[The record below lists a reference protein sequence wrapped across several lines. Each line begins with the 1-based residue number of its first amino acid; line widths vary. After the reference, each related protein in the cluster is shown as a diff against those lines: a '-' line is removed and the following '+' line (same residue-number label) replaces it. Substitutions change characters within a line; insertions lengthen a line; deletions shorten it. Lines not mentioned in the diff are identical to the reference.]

1 MIHILTLSPSPSDGT
16 SFYRASGVIPFL
28 KREYKDITITDL
40 SHKDFLDWNEYIGYD
55 VFILQRPFLQSH
67 LNAVTLLK
75 KLNIK
80 IIIDYDDD
88 LLNLDLHN
96 PYYTNYNKNKENIEE
111 ICKSVDEIWVSTE
124 SLMKT
129 FSVYNENVI
138 VIPNA
143 HNDYL
148 FPVKDKRE
156 FNINTKKVAYRGG
169 KTHELD
175 VYNHLD
181 EWISII
187 NDNQDFEFSF
197 LGARFPLMETKCG
210 DNYLIVEGLHIM
222 EYFNYFMR
230 HNPNI
235 FIYPLEDTKFNQGK
249 SNISWI
255 EATYAGAVVL
265 APNNINEFLGKP
277 GLLNFDKQ
285 FSDLFNRIKT
295 DYKTLKLLNEL
306 SWTYIQNNLLLSHIN
321 QLRYNSILDVQKR
334 K

>member
-16 SFYRASGVIPFL
+16 SFYRAAGVIPFL

-55 VFILQRPFLQSH
+55 VVILQRPFLQSH

-222 EYFNYFMR
+222 EYFHYFYNL
-230 HNPNI
+230 NPNI
-235 FIYPLEDTKFNQGK
+235 FIYPLEDTKFNQAK

-265 APNNINEFLGKP
+265 APNNINEFKEKP
-277 GLLNFDKQ
+277 GIINFDEK
-285 FSDLFNRIKT
+285 FINLFNVVKN
-295 DYKTLKLLNEL
+295 DYKVMKILNEL

>member
-1 MIHILTLSPSPSDGT
+1 
-16 SFYRASGVIPFL
+16 
-28 KREYKDITITDL
+28 
-40 SHKDFLDWNEYIGYD
+40 
-55 VFILQRPFLQSH
+55 
-67 LNAVTLLK
+67 
-75 KLNIK
+75 
-80 IIIDYDDD
+80 
-88 LLNLDLHN
+88 
-96 PYYTNYNKNKENIEE
+96 
-111 ICKSVDEIWVSTE
+111 
-124 SLMKT
+124 
-129 FSVYNENVI
+129 
-138 VIPNA
+138 
-143 HNDYL
+143 
-148 FPVKDKRE
+148 
-156 FNINTKKVAYRGG
+156 
-169 KTHELD
+169 

-222 EYFNYFMR
+222 EYFNYFYKL
-230 HNPNI
+230 NPNI

-265 APNNINEFLGKP
+265 APNNINEFKDKP
-277 GLLNFDKQ
+277 GILNFDKQ

>member
-16 SFYRASGVIPFL
+16 SFYRAAGVIPFL

-55 VFILQRPFLQSH
+55 VVILQRPFLQSH

-222 EYFNYFMR
+222 EYFHYFYNL
-230 HNPNI
+230 NPNI

-255 EATYAGAVVL
+255 EATYAGAVVF
-265 APNNINEFLGKP
+265 APNNINEFIGKP
-277 GLLNFDKQ
+277 GIICFNKQ
-285 FSDLFNRIKT
+285 FINIFNEVKNN
-295 DYKTLKLLNEL
+295 YKVMKILNEL
-306 SWTYIQNNLLLSHIN
+306 SWDYIQNNLLLSHIN

>member
-1 MIHILTLSPSPSDGT
+1 MNHILTISPYAGDGT
-16 SFYRASGVIPFL
+16 SFYRAAGVIPFL
-28 KREYKDITITDL
+28 KKEYNDITITDL
-40 SHKDFLDWNEYIGYD
+40 SHRNDLDWNDYVGYN
-55 VFILQRPFLQSH
+55 VVILQRPFNDQH
-67 LNAVTLLK
+67 LKTITLLK
-75 KLNIK
+75 KLNTK
-80 IIIDYDDD
+80 VIIDYDDD
-88 LLNLDLHN
+88 LLNLDSHN
-96 PYYTNYNKNKENIEE
+96 PYFAGYTRSKDNIEA
-111 ICKSVDEIWVSTE
+111 ICSLADEIWVSTE

-129 FSVYNENVI
+129 FSVYNENI
-138 VIPNA
+138 TIIPNA

-148 FPVKDKRE
+148 FPIKEKRK
-156 FNINTKKVAYRGG
+156 FNINTKKVSYRGG

-175 VYNHLD
+175 VYNHFE
-181 EWISII
+181 EWLSII

-197 LGARFPLMETKCG
+197 LGARFPYLETKCG

-222 EYFNYFMR
+222 EYFNYFF
-230 HNPNI
+230 NLSPNI

-277 GLLNFDKQ
+277 GMLNFNEKFIDM
-285 FSDLFNRIKT
+285 FNRIKT
-295 DYKTLKLLNEL
+295 DYKVLEILNEL
-306 SWTYIQNNLLLSHIN
+306 SWTYIQNNLLLSQVN